1 MSSDSDPQIP
11 ETPRGSLVLI
21 VLVYAVFAGV
31 WILFSDPLL
40 GWLLKT
46 PDRFILI
53 SSLKA
58 SVFVVVSSG
67 LLYVLMRRMFRR
79 PFGRSGNELQGS
91 LTLPMVLLS
100 VAVVSFTAGAILL
113 DVRQHEE
120 STAENLKTI
129 AELKTTQ
136 LADWL
141 DERHGDAEF
150 LRSSMSAF
158 HESLLSGLEQGKAPW
173 NEHLAERMRQFSH
186 LNAISNLV
194 VADLKGEV
202 LWASEP
208 LSHPL
213 SARLVR
219 VIGEASKS
227 QSISLFGPYR
237 DREGG
242 VHLDFVVPL
251 PADSAGTRT
260 LVVVLHTDPAS
271 YLYPSLQIW
280 PLPTQ
285 TGETLLFRVERDQV
299 QFLNPLRYRDDDA
312 VLFHLPLNDEK
323 LLAARYGRNGRL
335 LGTGIEGLDYRGSSV
350 MGYAMAVP
358 WTDWILLV
366 KIDLAEI
373 YADAVGSGIWIA
385 LAGLLALL
393 MVTSGAFMLRQRQQL
408 EWAERLHRS
417 QSERLN
423 ALNLL
428 DAIVDGSSDAI
439 FAKDLEGRYILFNQA
454 AADFVGRASE
464 EVVGFTDAELFP
476 PEQSAGIRQHDRSVI
491 EAGCIQS
498 FHEYLDTAQGSRAFL
513 AIKGPLLDA
522 QGTLIGMFGVS
533 RDITELDRINREL
546 SEETARRQA
555 LIESSRDGILVL
567 DQAYRIIEANGRFAE
582 MLGYA
587 SQEVIGLGIWDIDT
601 RFSEREIRERF
612 VDLSSPHV
620 QFESRHRRKDGSEY
634 DVEVSTS
641 SVVWGG
647 DNLVLCICRDIT
659 DRRRAEQLLRDT
671 NQLLAEMSAIAH
683 IGAWEFNATTGEG
696 AWTDEVAYIHGL
708 DPSAPTNLQLGL
720 SFFEGEQRE
729 RIEAAVAAVVSQGQA
744 YDLELE
750 LHAADGQVKWV
761 RAIGRPVF
769 EDGRLTKVRGSIQD
783 VTEMKRAI
791 QEIERYRHHLEELV
805 DTRTAELR
813 RQSQSLRA
821 IIDNIPHMIWLK
833 DRDGRFLAANRAMG
847 EVTGR
852 PIDEL
857 LGKTDLDLWPV
868 SFAERYRS
876 DDIRVMELGQGIT
889 VEEPFPTV
897 PEILSETL
905 KAPVF
910 DADGSVLGTVGFSRD
925 IRVQK
930 EIERA
935 REAAREEAEAAN
947 RAKSAF
953 LANMSH
959 EIRTPMNAIVG
970 LTFLLRQSGVTH
982 EQADRLAKIDSAA
995 QHLLSI
1001 VNDILDLSKI
1011 ESGRLELEQTDFAL
1025 SSILDNACS
1034 MIADQ
1039 ARSKGVAIEVDPGD
1053 VPKWLRGD
1061 PTRLRQALLNYAGNA
1076 IKFTDRGRILL
1087 RCRLEERHGD
1097 ALLVRF
1103 EVSDSGIGIAP
1114 SELSRLFSPFAQ
1126 ADASTTRKHGGTGL
1140 GLAITRRLAL
1150 LMGGDAGVDSEQGRG
1165 STFWFTARLGLGH
1178 VVSSVATPGE
1188 QVNADAVLRARHSGA
1203 RLLLV
1208 EDNSI
1213 NQEVALELLHAVSL
1227 SVDIAENGQEAV
1239 ERVGSAEYA
1248 LVLMDVQMPVMD
1260 GLEATR
1266 RIRAAGAHA
1275 GRPILA
1281 MTANAFDEDRQACLR
1296 AGMDDF
1302 VPKPVEP
1309 GALYASLVK
1318 WLGANAGEAVPV
1330 EMSVHVEPAA
1340 DNSADSASPLGEI
1353 EGLDRVR
1360 GLAAVN
1366 GQEQIYRR
1374 LLGLFVRSHGADME
1388 RLSAFLESGEMHEA
1402 RLLAHAL
1409 KGASAT
1415 LGADRVSELAAS
1427 IDVALRQGAGKED
1440 LEASIRETDLVL
1452 KRLVESIGALGGE
1465 RSGASGSSVAGSE
1478 RLHSVL
1484 DELERLLSADDSRAV
1499 QFARDSRQ
1507 LLREG
1512 LGDTCDSLMRKIE
1525 SFDFDL
1531 ALAAL
1536 RAARYLVDPDL
1547 PPK

>member
-1 MSSDSDPQIP
+1 MSSDSDPQISHI
-11 ETPRGSLVLI
+11 PRGGLVLV

-31 WILFSDPLL
+31 WILFADPLL

-46 PDRFILI
+46 PDRFILM
-53 SSLKA
+53 SSLKGGI
-58 SVFVVVSSG
+58 FVIVSSG
-67 LLYVLMRRMFRR
+67 LLYVVMRRMFRR
-79 PFGRSGNELQGS
+79 PFVGSGNEPQGS
-91 LTLPMVLLS
+91 LTLPMVLLA
-100 VAVVSFTAGAILL
+100 VAVLSFTVGAILL
-113 DVRQHEE
+113 DIRQHKE

-150 LRSSMSAF
+150 LRSSMSGSDR
-158 HESLLSGLEQGKAPW
+158 SLLLGLEPGKAVVG
-173 NEHLAERMRQFSH
+173 NMHLLDRMREFSH
-186 LNAISNLV
+186 LNSISNV
-194 VADLKGEV
+194 VVTDLKGEV
-202 LWASEP
+202 LLASEP
-208 LSHPL
+208 LLHPL
-213 SARLVR
+213 PPRLVR

-227 QSISLFGPYR
+227 QLISLSGPYW
-237 DREGG
+237 DREGHA
-242 VHLDFVVPL
+242 HLDFVVPL
-251 PADSAGTRT
+251 PADSADTPG
-260 LVVVLHTDPAS
+260 LAVVLHSDPAA
-271 YLYPSLQIW
+271 YLYPALQIW

-285 TGETLLFRVERDQV
+285 TGETLLFRVEGDQV
-299 QFLNPLRYRDDDA
+299 QFLNPLRHRDDDA
-312 VLFHLPLNDEK
+312 GLFYLPLKDER
-323 LLAARYGRNGRL
+323 LLASRYGRDGRL
-335 LGTGIEGLDYRGSSV
+335 LGTGLEGLDYRGAPA

-366 KIDLAEI
+366 KVDLAEV
-373 YADAVGSGIWIA
+373 YADSVGSGIWIA

-464 EVVGFTDAELFP
+464 EVVGFTDDALFSS
-476 PEQSAGIRQHDRSVI
+476 EQSARIRQHDRSVI

-498 FHEYLDTAQGSRAFL
+498 FHEYLDTAQGPRAFL

-522 QGTLIGMFGVS
+522 QGTVIGMFGVS

-567 DQAYRIIEANGRFAE
+567 DHAYRIIEANGRFAE

-671 NQLLAEMSAIAH
+671 NQLLAEMSSIAH
-683 IGAWEFNATTGEG
+683 IGAWEFDFVTGEG
-696 AWTDEVAYIHGL
+696 TWTDEVAHIHGL
-708 DPSAPTNLQLGL
+708 DPDHPTNLQLGL

-729 RIEAAVAAVVSQGQA
+729 RIEAAIEAVVSQGQA

-761 RAIGRPVF
+761 RNIGRPVY
-769 EDGRLTKVRGSIQD
+769 EDGRMVKVRGSIQD
-783 VTEMKRAI
+783 VTEMKRAS

-847 EVTGR
+847 EAMER
-852 PIDEL
+852 PIDAL
-857 LGKTDLDLWPV
+857 IGKTDLDLWPI
-868 SFAERYRS
+868 SFAERYRA
-876 DDIRVMELGQGIT
+876 DDDRVMASGQRIT
-889 VEEPFPTV
+889 VEESFPNQS
-897 PEILSETL
+897 ESFNETL
-905 KAPVF
+905 KAPVL
-910 DADGSVLGTVGFSRD
+910 DDDGSVWGTVGFSRD
-925 IRVQK
+925 IRAQK
-930 EIERA
+930 ETERA

-947 RAKSAF
+947 RAKSTF

-970 LTFLLRQSGVTH
+970 LTFLLRQGGVTH

-1061 PTRLRQALLNYAGNA
+1061 PTRLRQALLNYVGNA
-1076 IKFTDRGRILL
+1076 IKFTDQGRILL
-1087 RCRLEERHGD
+1087 RCRLVEKREY
-1097 ALLVRF
+1097 ACLVRF
-1103 EVSDSGIGIAP
+1103 EVSDSGIGIAS
-1114 SELSRLFSPFAQ
+1114 SELPRLFSPFAQ
-1126 ADASTTRKHGGTGL
+1126 ADVSTTRKHGGTGL

-1150 LMGGDAGVDSEQGRG
+1150 LMGGDAGVASEPGRG

-1178 VVSSVATPGE
+1178 AVSAEAKPSE
-1188 QVNADAVLRARHSGA
+1188 RDNADAVLRAHHSGA

-1208 EDNSI
+1208 EDNFI

-1239 ERVGSAEYA
+1239 ERVASGDYA

-1266 RIRAAGAHA
+1266 RIRAAGTHA

-1309 GALYASLVK
+1309 SALYASLVK
-1318 WLGANAGEAVPV
+1318 WLSQDAGEADASNGMPV
-1330 EMSVHVEPAA
+1330 
-1340 DNSADSASPLGEI
+1340 DADSAAAGAVDSFVGI
-1353 EGLDRVR
+1353 EGLDTVR
-1360 GLAAVN
+1360 GLAAVR
-1366 GQEQIYRR
+1366 GQTRVYRR
-1374 LLGLFVRSHGADME
+1374 LLGLFAQSHGADME
-1388 RLSAFLESGEMHEA
+1388 RLSAFLEAGDMHEA
-1402 RLLAHAL
+1402 RRLAHAL

-1415 LGADRVSELAAS
+1415 LGADRVSGLAAG
-1427 IDVALRQGAGKED
+1427 IETALRQGADKED
-1440 LEASIRETDLVL
+1440 LEASIREADLVM
-1452 KRLVESIGALGGE
+1452 KRLVESIETFGE
-1465 RSGASGSSVAGSE
+1465 RSSTFESAVADSE

-1484 DELERLLSADDSRAV
+1484 NELETLLLEDDSRAV
-1499 QFARDSRQ
+1499 QFARDSRL

-1512 LGDTCDSLMRKIE
+1512 LGETFDGLMSQIE

-1536 RAARYLVDPDL
+1536 RAARHLVDPDL
-1547 PPK
+1547 PAK